1 MGVGFFEWTDY
12 TIWWNRGW
20 IIVDLRGINARVG
33 YHEMKNGYA
42 RLQALWRSRKLQ
54 FRYNFGRDRIIGFQA
69 MCRGYLARTQN
80 HNKYEAVVVIQ
91 VFFYCDCV
99 TLQYIASWGYDC
111 LQPYNLRHLF
121 EEWWRDE
128 ITNVDFGIKNLK
140 NFHQQSERYI

>member
-1 MGVGFFEWTDY
+1 
-12 TIWWNRGW
+12 
-20 IIVDLRGINARVG
+20 
-33 YHEMKNGYA
+33 MKNGYA

-91 VFFYCDCV
+91 VLSTVLHCI
-99 TLQYIASWGYDC
+99 TLHVVVFDNFHT
-111 LQPYNLRHLF
+111 YNLRHLF

-140 NFHQQSERYI
+140 NFHQQSERYN